1 MAPKSG
7 GETGNFTR
15 VAEDQ
20 GMKHVRSITH
30 GAPGKAEAWQEFV
43 CSLNQFFADALSFKG
58 GSSPFVGLVEDKCDL
73 PEAT

>member
-1 MAPKSG
+1 
-7 GETGNFTR
+7 
-15 VAEDQ
+15 
-20 GMKHVRSITH
+20 MKHVRSITH